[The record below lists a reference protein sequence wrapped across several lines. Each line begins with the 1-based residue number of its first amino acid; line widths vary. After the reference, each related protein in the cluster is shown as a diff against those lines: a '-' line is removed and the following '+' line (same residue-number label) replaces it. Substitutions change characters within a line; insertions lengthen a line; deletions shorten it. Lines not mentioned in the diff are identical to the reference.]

1 MKGKNRPK
9 SVLIFLCCAALLLGS
24 VSGAWAE
31 GALLSAPLSAG
42 NTQSGM
48 VRVCLSSLG
57 NPSLLQLTVHGVY
70 SVNGSAS
77 RVLSSGASATVRF
90 NSTTGKL
97 TLTAGGTTTD
107 MGGGF
112 QLRRHQSS
120 VESGIKI
127 AQGRVS
133 KNLYPA
139 DFTFTVRS
147 GSSGYKLYTVASVFI
162 EDYLYGVLPY
172 EMGNFSGLEALKAQA
187 VAARTYTMR
196 AMSAGASRLYDVV
209 DTTSDQVYSGTSSG
223 NANCRAAVDATKGIV
238 LKNGDAFT
246 ATYYTA
252 SNGGQTESI
261 KNAWGSNSYSYLQ
274 VKDDPYDLNNPDS
287 RKKSFFVRASGTQD
301 NAKLASLLSQKA
313 AAAFGSGAKVTGVT
327 QVYAHTPKYPEPS
340 RLYTKLTFQVDYTQ
354 GGQTGQGALTF
365 DIFSEL
371 ETPLGMSING
381 GANELWSVEQA
392 VGGYRVYARRYG
404 HGLGMSQR
412 GAMYMAQLGYTYDQI
427 LAFYFEGCTRV
438 QYTFTRTI
446 LSAPSGGG
454 SQEET
459 VAETPA
465 PIDPPQTTVTPGG
478 DSALQARVTTAQGSL
493 NLRLSPATNARVL
506 CTIPQYTVIELTAHG
521 ETWSKTSYNG
531 HTGYVMTKFLTLLSA
546 PTATETPA
554 PTGAPDQPAAPRYA
568 RVTTRQG
575 SLNLR
580 ATQGG
585 RVLRTIPQNE
595 LVLLEEE
602 GSVWCKVTYG
612 GYTGFVMREFLT
624 LLDVQPAQSPLP
636 SASPTPGQG
645 ALRYARVTTVQ
656 GSLNLRAA
664 PQKNADVLRTIPQ
677 YAEIEITQYGAVW
690 CKTSY
695 GGTAGYVMTSFLTF
709 IAQPSAP
716 AETPAPTGAPPSA
729 AGSPAQVQAPLGVVS
744 LRSLPQADGPVLM
757 GIAHQEYVMLLQY
770 GESWCYVVYNGAYGY
785 LPTASLTLTGGV
797 PNPTAAPVPTA
808 QPGLLS
814 QQARVTTQSGSLNL
828 RAAARK
834 NATVLRTIPQYA
846 LVTVEER
853 GNAWCRIVYAGTGGY
868 VMTQFLTFL
877 SSEESASA
885 TATPAPA
892 ATQPPRQSKQQEL
905 DAQRDATLQA
915 LPASILGRAMP
926 PEGSALFLRAG
937 CAEGAS
943 ITAQI
948 SRLDYVIITAT
959 GNTWCAVEYEGRSGY
974 CLRAQLEF

>member
-9 SVLIFLCCAALLLGS
+9 GVLIFLCCAALLLGNA
-24 VSGAWAE
+24 SGAWAE

-57 NPSLLQLTVHGVY
+57 NPSLLQLTVQGVY

-147 GSSGYKLYTVASVFI
+147 DSSGYKLYTVASVFI

-172 EMGNFSGLEALKAQA
+172 EMGNSSGLEALKAQA

-209 DTTSDQVYSGTSSG
+209 DTTSDQVYSGTPSG

-354 GGQTGQGALTF
+354 GGQAGQGALTF

-371 ETPLGMSING
+371 ETPLDMSING

-585 RVLRTIPQNE
+585 RVLQTIPQND

-624 LLDVQPAQSPLP
+624 LLDAQPAQSPLP
-636 SASPTPGQG
+636 STSPTPGQG

-695 GGTAGYVMTSFLTF
+695 GGTVGYVMTSFLTF

-716 AETPAPTGAPPSA
+716 AETPAPTGSPSA

-770 GESWCYVVYNGAYGY
+770 GESWCYVVYNGVYGY

-853 GNAWCRIVYAGTGGY
+853 GNAWCRVVYAGTGGY

-877 SSEESASA
+877 SSEEGASA

-892 ATQPPRQSKQQEL
+892 ATQPPRQPSQQEL

-915 LPASILGRAMP
+915 LPAAILGRAMP
-926 PEGSALFLRAG
+926 PEGSVLFLRAG

>member
-57 NPSLLQLTVHGVY
+57 NPSLLHLTVQGVY

-90 NSTTGKL
+90 NSATGKL

-172 EMGNFSGLEALKAQA
+172 EMGNSSGLEALKAQA

-209 DTTSDQVYSGTSSG
+209 DTTSDQVYSGTPSG
-223 NANCRAAVDATKGIV
+223 NANCRTAVDATKGIV
-238 LKNGDAFT
+238 LKNGDTFT

-506 CTIPQYTVIELTAHG
+506 CTIPQYTVIALTAHG

-546 PTATETPA
+546 PSATETPA

-624 LLDVQPAQSPLP
+624 PLDAQPTQSPLL

-709 IAQPSAP
+709 IAQPFAP
-716 AETPAPTGAPPSA
+716 AETPAPTGAPSA

-770 GESWCYVVYNGAYGY
+770 GESWCYVVYNGVYGY

-846 LVTVEER
+846 LVTVEAR

-915 LPASILGRAMP
+915 LPAAILGRAMP

>member
-57 NPSLLQLTVHGVY
+57 NPSLLQLTVQGVY

-172 EMGNFSGLEALKAQA
+172 EMGNSSGLEALKAQA

-209 DTTSDQVYSGTSSG
+209 DTTSDQVYSGTPSG

-506 CTIPQYTVIELTAHG
+506 CTIPQYMVIALTAHG

-624 LLDVQPAQSPLP
+624 LLDAQPAQSPLP

-709 IAQPSAP
+709 IAQPSGP

-892 ATQPPRQSKQQEL
+892 ATQPPRQSNQQEL

-915 LPASILGRAMP
+915 LPAAILGRAMP

>member
-9 SVLIFLCCAALLLGS
+9 GVLIFLCCVALLLGS

-57 NPSLLQLTVHGVY
+57 NPSLLQLTVQGVY

-90 NSTTGKL
+90 NSATGKL

-172 EMGNFSGLEALKAQA
+172 EMGNSSGLEALKAQA

-209 DTTSDQVYSGTSSG
+209 DTTSDQVYSGTPSG

-246 ATYYTA
+246 ATYYTS

-506 CTIPQYTVIELTAHG
+506 CTIPQYMVIALTAHG

-546 PTATETPA
+546 PSATETPA

-624 LLDVQPAQSPLP
+624 LLDAQPAQSPLP
-636 SASPTPGQG
+636 STSPTPGQG

-716 AETPAPTGAPPSA
+716 AETPAPTGAPSA
-729 AGSPAQVQAPLGVVS
+729 AGSPAQVQALLGVVS

-770 GESWCYVVYNGAYGY
+770 GESWCYVVYNGVYGY

-797 PNPTAAPVPTA
+797 PNPTAAPAPTA

-846 LVTVEER
+846 LVTVEAR

-892 ATQPPRQSKQQEL
+892 ATQPPRQSSQQEL

-915 LPASILGRAMP
+915 LPAAILGRAMP

>member
-24 VSGAWAE
+24 VSGALAE

-42 NTQSGM
+42 NMQSGM

-57 NPSLLQLTVHGVY
+57 NPSLLQLTVQGVY

-172 EMGNFSGLEALKAQA
+172 EMGNSSGLEALKAQA

-209 DTTSDQVYSGTSSG
+209 DTTSDQVYSGTPSG

-506 CTIPQYTVIELTAHG
+506 CTIPQYMVIALTAHG

-585 RVLRTIPQNE
+585 RVLRTIPQNV

-624 LLDVQPAQSPLP
+624 LLDAQPAQSPLP

-729 AGSPAQVQAPLGVVS
+729 VGSPAQVQAPLGVVS

-757 GIAHQEYVMLLQY
+757 GIAHQEI
-770 GESWCYVVYNGAYGY
+770 
-785 LPTASLTLTGGV
+785 
-797 PNPTAAPVPTA
+797 
-808 QPGLLS
+808 
-814 QQARVTTQSGSLNL
+814 RD
-828 RAAARK
+828 AAAIWGK
-834 NATVLRTIPQYA
+834 LVLCG
-846 LVTVEER
+846 L
-853 GNAWCRIVYAGTGGY
+853 
-868 VMTQFLTFL
+868 
-877 SSEESASA
+877 
-885 TATPAPA
+885 
-892 ATQPPRQSKQQEL
+892 
-905 DAQRDATLQA
+905 
-915 LPASILGRAMP
+915 
-926 PEGSALFLRAG
+926 
-937 CAEGAS
+937 
-943 ITAQI
+943 
-948 SRLDYVIITAT
+948 
-959 GNTWCAVEYEGRSGY
+959 
-974 CLRAQLEF
+974 

>member
-9 SVLIFLCCAALLLGS
+9 GVLIFLCCAALLLGS

-57 NPSLLQLTVHGVY
+57 NPSLLQLTVQGVY

-147 GSSGYKLYTVASVFI
+147 DSSGYKLYTVASVFI

-172 EMGNFSGLEALKAQA
+172 EMGNSSGLEALKAQA

-209 DTTSDQVYSGTSSG
+209 DTTSDQVYSGTPSG

-506 CTIPQYTVIELTAHG
+506 CTIPQYMVIALTAHG

-546 PTATETPA
+546 PSATETPA

-624 LLDVQPAQSPLP
+624 PLDAQPTQSPLL

-716 AETPAPTGAPPSA
+716 AETPAPTGAPSA
-729 AGSPAQVQAPLGVVS
+729 AGSPAQVQAPFGVVS

-770 GESWCYVVYNGAYGY
+770 GESWCYVVYNGVYGY

-797 PNPTAAPVPTA
+797 PNPTAAPAPTA

-814 QQARVTTQSGSLNL
+814 QQARVMTQSGSLNL

-846 LVTVEER
+846 LVTVEAR
-853 GNAWCRIVYAGTGGY
+853 GNAWCRVVYAGTGGY

-877 SSEESASA
+877 SSEAGASA

-892 ATQPPRQSKQQEL
+892 ATQPPRQSSQQAL

-915 LPASILGRAMP
+915 LPAAILGRAMP

>member
-9 SVLIFLCCAALLLGS
+9 GVLIFLCCAALLLGNA
-24 VSGAWAE
+24 SGAWAE

-57 NPSLLQLTVHGVY
+57 NPSLLQLTVQGVY

-120 VESGIKI
+120 VESSIKI

-172 EMGNFSGLEALKAQA
+172 EMGNSSGLEALKAQA

-209 DTTSDQVYSGTSSG
+209 DTTSDQVYSGTPSG

-371 ETPLGMSING
+371 ETPLAMSING

-459 VAETPA
+459 VVETPA

-624 LLDVQPAQSPLP
+624 LLDAQPAQSPLP
-636 SASPTPGQG
+636 STSPTPGQG

-716 AETPAPTGAPPSA
+716 AETPAPTGAPSA

-834 NATVLRTIPQYA
+834 NATVLRTIPQYT

-892 ATQPPRQSKQQEL
+892 ATQPPRQSSQQEL

-915 LPASILGRAMP
+915 LPAAILGRAMP
-926 PEGSALFLRAG
+926 PEGSVLFLRAG